1 MYLTTEIHYFAKKII
16 LMKKFIIVSILHFL
30 SFISIAQN
38 QLPVVGLS
46 TNHEGII
53 GWNNR
58 KGNFGHTIP
67 APYNA
72 FGNDTAYY
80 YLRTRTKGMF
90 DAQGNGGMHGNGNL
104 TGFPLLSAK
113 LTQYGK
119 TIANIHVDFTD
130 TDLDSDTKGTEWNL
144 VNDIETRTYTG
155 GNYIIR
161 LDNDTLLV
169 GIMPAL
175 HLTIDYNNSNTPY
188 DDNIYGNSDYSS
200 PSIYINSNQV
210 NSIKE
215 IANAMFQDINNL
227 GLRFKFNSVQ
237 MAGQTEYDVNPIFAG
252 YFDVTDAVLET
263 SSLSLPNFEDTLY
276 LCVNDSIKVDAGKGY
291 GNYVWNTGYVGQIIT
306 IKQPGEYY
314 VSFDYQGD
322 RYTSKRILVLNK
334 PVPLS
339 PFPQDVTSCKSNNE
353 SFDHLIQRLHLNTDL
368 YLHTTDNTPVNGKT
382 TVDSGTFYY
391 PIQYGCPTPIWGE
404 VKIHVNDP
412 LAPDVLKMQEFCEIN
427 RPTIHEL
434 IVNNVYQVK
443 WYTENVNGT
452 LLNDTTLL
460 QHNTNYFATNTDTSG
475 CISSDRSGVLV
486 KINQNDTLILTFTKM
501 NETNYVIS
509 WIKNNNVTSYDIAYH
524 INHGAI
530 TNKNSITD
538 TFVVISNLK
547 SKDSIHFTISFTN
560 KKGCSTSINHLYL
573 IDEKLAI
580 EKLTSNQIQI
590 FPNPS
595 NDYITI
601 KTNLYSISSVS
612 MTDTYG
618 KVVVETN
625 NFTEKIK
632 VKNLIPGIYFIH
644 CLDKELN
651 ILYTEKVIVE

>member
-1 MYLTTEIHYFAKKII
+1 
-16 LMKKFIIVSILHFL
+16 MKKFIIVSILYLL

-58 KGNFGHTIP
+58 QGNFGHTIP

-90 DAQGNGGMHGNGNL
+90 DAQGNGGMHGSGNL
-104 TGFPLLSAK
+104 SGFPLLSAK

-119 TIANIHVDFTD
+119 TIANIYVDFTD

-155 GNYIIR
+155 GNYFIR

-169 GIMPAL
+169 GQMPAL

-200 PSIYINSNQV
+200 PSIYINNNQA

-291 GNYVWNTGYVGQIIT
+291 GNYVWNTGYVGQVIT

-322 RYTSKRILVLNK
+322 RYTSKRIIILNK
-334 PVPLS
+334 SVPQNPL
-339 PFPQDVTSCKSNNE
+339 PQDVTSCKSNNE
-353 SFDHLIQRLHLNTDL
+353 IFDNLIQNLHLNTDL
-368 YLHTTDNTPVNGKT
+368 YLHTTDNFPVNGKT
-382 TVDSGTFYY
+382 DVDSGTYYY

-404 VKIHVNDP
+404 VKIKINNP
-412 LAPDVLKMQEFCEIN
+412 KAPVITNVQIFCEIDK
-427 RPTIHEL
+427 PTFHDINTTNSNH
-434 IVNNVYQVK
+434 VK
-443 WYTENVNGT
+443 WYYSLSSNIQLIPSLSLQNGIFWASNTDTTGCESTDRTSVLVNVIH
-452 LLNDTTLL
+452 NDTTKL
-460 QHNTNYFATNTDTSG
+460 
-475 CISSDRSGVLV
+475 
-486 KINQNDTLILTFTKM
+486 TLTKM
-501 NETNYVIS
+501 NASNYVIS
-509 WIKNNNVTSYDIAYH
+509 WEKNNAISTYDISYN
-524 INHGAI
+524 INQGDI
-530 TNKNSITD
+530 INKKSITD
-538 TFVVISNLK
+538 TFVIIPNLK
-547 SKDSIHFTISFTN
+547 NNDSIYFTISFSN
-560 KKGCSTSINHLYL
+560 NKGCGTTITHVFLIN
-573 IDEKLAI
+573 EKLSLQ
-580 EKLTSNQIQI
+580 KLTNEQIQI

-601 KTNLYSISSVS
+601 KTDINTITSIS

-618 KVVVETN
+618 KVVLNTQ
-625 NFTEKIK
+625 NFTKKIK
-632 VKNLIPGIYFIH
+632 VKDLTPGIYFIH

-651 ILYTEKVIVE
+651 QLYTEKVIVE

>member
-1 MYLTTEIHYFAKKII
+1 
-16 LMKKFIIVSILHFL
+16 MKKLIIVSIFHLL
-30 SFISIAQN
+30 TFISIAQN
-38 QLPVVGLS
+38 KLPVVGLS

-58 KGNFGHTIP
+58 QGNFGHLIP

-130 TDLDSDTKGTEWNL
+130 TDLDSDTKGTEWDL
-144 VNDIETRTYTG
+144 VNDVETRTYTG

-175 HLTIDYNNSNTPY
+175 HLTIDYNNSNTPH

-200 PSIYINSNQV
+200 PNIYINNNQA

-215 IANAMFQDINNL
+215 IAKAMYQDINNL

-237 MAGQTEYDVNPIFAG
+237 MAGQTEYDVNAVFAG
-252 YFDVTDAVLET
+252 YFDVPDAVLET
-263 SSLSLPNFEDTLY
+263 SNLTLPNFQDTMY
-276 LCVNDSIKVDAGKGY
+276 LCVNDSIKVDAGKGF
-291 GNYVWNTGYVGQIIT
+291 GNYEWNTGFVGQIIT

-322 RYTSKRILVLNK
+322 RYTSKRILVVNK
-334 PVPLS
+334 PVPQS
-339 PFPQDVTSCKSNNE
+339 PLPQDVTSCKSKNE
-353 SFDHLIQRLHLNTDL
+353 TFDKLIQNLHLNADL
-368 YLHTTDNTPVNGKT
+368 YLHTTDSNPMNGKT
-382 TVDSGTFYY
+382 TVDANTYYY
-391 PIQYGCPTPIWGE
+391 PIQYGCPTPIWGAMN
-404 VKIHVNDP
+404 IHINDP
-412 LAPDVLKMQEFCEIN
+412 LAPSVSKIQEFCE
-427 RPTIHEL
+427 
-434 IVNNVYQVK
+434 VNNPKIHDLITTNNVNLVN
-443 WYTENVNGT
+443 WYPENVHLISLKHT
-452 LLNDTTLL
+452 VLLK
-460 QHNTNYFATNTDTSG
+460 HNTYYFATNTDIYG
-475 CISSDRSGVLV
+475 CESSEASEVLV
-486 KINQNDTLILTFTKM
+486 KLNKNETTELSIKKM
-501 NETNYVIS
+501 NASSNIIS
-509 WIKNNNVTSYDIAYH
+509 WKNTNNVTSYDIAYH
-524 INHGAI
+524 INHGTI

-538 TFVVISNLK
+538 TFVIISNLK
-547 SKDSIHFTISFTN
+547 NNDSIHFTISFKN
-560 KKGCSTSINHLYL
+560 IKGCATTITHLFL
-573 IDEKLAI
+573 ISENLSL
-580 EKLTSNQIQI
+580 EKLTREQIQI

-601 KTNLYSISSVS
+601 KTDLNGISSFS

-618 KVVVETN
+618 KVVVDSK
-625 NFTEKIK
+625 NFTNKI
-632 VKNLIPGIYFIH
+632 NLKDLTSGIYFIH
-644 CLDKELN
+644 FFDKELN
-651 ILYTEKVIVE
+651 PLYTEKVIVE